1 VFDTLF
7 FYAILRGNRLLVPKK
22 VGKKIL
28 GIFCPIGFMIKKLLK
43 KYFNLVKKVDERH
56 YWPLF
61 IFLSCYFV
69 VPYSEYVITLL
80 IVLYFKFEAQFRKWG
95 GRIIKPFPEWIRFG
109 GSTIFFLVML
119 DDTLAYLSII
129 AIGIWTNRQ
138 LKKEKEREEKLNTDL
153 DVDSE

>member
-1 VFDTLF
+1 MF
-7 FYAILRGNRLLVPKK
+7 
-22 VGKKIL
+22 
-28 GIFCPIGFMIKKLLK
+28 KKLLK

-69 VPYSEYVITLL
+69 VPYSEFVITAL
-80 IVLYFKFEAQFRKWG
+80 IILYFKFEGTFRKIG
-95 GRIIKPFPEWIRFG
+95 GRLIKPFPEWIRFG

-129 AIGIWTNRQ
+129 AVGIWTNRQ
-138 LKKEKEREEKLNTDL
+138 LKKEKALEEKQAKEDQEKGLM
-153 DVDSE
+153 